1 MPRNFPTVNR
11 EISWLSFNE
20 RVLQESEDPN
30 NPLLERLKFLG
41 IFSSNRD
48 EFFRVR
54 VAGIKRMI
62 DLGQNYTEYQEVNL
76 NELLHQIQAITL
88 RQEERFSKSYS
99 KIIKELKTE
108 GIILVNERQLQKNQ
122 KSFVNAWFKEK
133 VYPTL
138 VPIMLKNVDEFPE
151 LKDRVSY
158 FAVILSKI
166 DKSKKSQYALIEI
179 PAKELGRFLVLPKID
194 DKDYIIILDDV
205 IRYCLR
211 NIFAIFEYDHYEA
224 YTLKI
229 TRDAELD
236 LDNDVSEGFL
246 SKMKQSLK
254 KRKKGSPVRFVYDEN
269 MPKYLFQYLKKKL
282 NLDDDD
288 NLIPGGRYHNFRDYM
303 KFPSVGRKDLLF
315 KPESPISHPD
325 LKPYENVFDTIR
337 EKDIL
342 LHYPYMTFH
351 HFIDFLREAAIDPKV
366 KEIYVTMYRLAD
378 KSKVVNALVNAA
390 KNGKEVTAV
399 LELQARFD
407 EENNIYWSNVLQEEG
422 IKVLFGFEGLK
433 IHSKVAVIG
442 RKEKTRL
449 VYYGCF
455 GTGNF
460 NESTAK
466 VYSDVSLYTSNQKIT
481 KEALTIFG
489 MLQGKFTTNRNSHI
503 VLSPNQTRI
512 KFIRYINR
520 EIRNAQAGKDAWM
533 KLKVNS
539 LVDPRLIQK
548 LYEASNEGVRVQI
561 IVRGMCSLIPGVKG
575 MSENIEVISIL
586 DKFLEHSRI
595 YIFCNNNQ
603 PDYYISSADLMVRNL
618 DRRIELTCPIYDPEV
633 RQELNDIWDY
643 QWRDNVKARIIDEK
657 QVNKYRKNKGPAFR
671 SQFEFHEYYKS
682 KYGKK

>member
-1 MPRNFPTVNR
+1 MSKNFPTVNR

-20 RVLQESEDPN
+20 RVLQESEDES

-62 DLGQNYTEYQEVNL
+62 DLGQNYTEYNQVNL
-76 NELLHQIQAITL
+76 NELLVQIQNITL
-88 RQEERFSKSYS
+88 KQEERFSKSYN
-99 KIIKELKTE
+99 KIIRLLKKE
-108 GIILVNERQLQKNQ
+108 GIVLVNERQVTNKH
-122 KSFVNAWFKEK
+122 KDFVYNWFKEK

-138 VPIMLKNVDEFPE
+138 VPIMLRNVDEFPE

-158 FAVILSKI
+158 FAVVLSKS
-166 DKSKKSQYALIEI
+166 DGSRKNQYALIEI
-179 PAKELGRFLVLPKID
+179 PSKELGRFLVLPKID
-194 DKDYIIILDDV
+194 DKDYIMILDDV
-205 IRYCLR
+205 IRFCLDK
-211 NIFAIFEYDHYEA
+211 IFAIFDFDQIEA
-224 YTLKI
+224 HTLKI

-236 LDNDVSEGFL
+236 LDNDISEGFL

-254 KRKKGSPVRFVYDEN
+254 KRKKGSPVRFIYDEH
-269 MPKYLFQYLKKKL
+269 MPRRLFQYLKKKL
-282 NLDDDD
+282 ALDDED

-303 KFPSVGRKDLLF
+303 KFPSVGREDLLF
-315 KPESPISHPD
+315 KKESPVIHPE
-325 LKPYENVFDTIR
+325 LKPYENVFDGIR
-337 EKDIL
+337 EKDML

-390 KNGKEVTAV
+390 KNGKQVTAV

-407 EENNIYWSNVLQEEG
+407 EENNIYWSNILQEEG

-442 RKEKTRL
+442 RKEKNKM

-466 VYSDVSLYTSNQKIT
+466 LYCDISLYTSDQRIT
-481 KEALTIFG
+481 KEALKIFG
-489 MLQGKFTTNRNSHI
+489 MLQGRFNTNRNSHI

-512 KFIRYINR
+512 KFIRSINR
-520 EIRNAQAGKDAWM
+520 EIRNAEAGKPAWM
-533 KLKVNS
+533 KLKLNS
-539 LVDPRLIQK
+539 IVDPRIIQK
-548 LYEASNEGVRVQI
+548 LYEASNSGVKIEI

-575 MSENIEVISIL
+575 MSDNIEVISIL
-586 DKFLEHSRI
+586 DKFLEHARI
-595 YIFCNNNQ
+595 YMFCNNND
-603 PDYYISSADLMVRNL
+603 PEYYISSADLMVRNL
-618 DRRIELTCPIYDPEV
+618 DRRIELTCPIYSK
-633 RQELNDIWDY
+633 ELREEINDIWNF
-643 QWRDNVKARIIDEK
+643 QWKDNVKARILDAKQTNRYRRNNEK
-657 QVNKYRKNKGPAFR
+657 DFR
-671 SQFEFHEYYKS
+671 SQFELHEYYKN
-682 KYGKK
+682 KYPQS

>member
-1 MPRNFPTVNR
+1 MPKSFPTVNR
-11 EISWLSFNE
+11 ELSWLSFNE

-30 NPLLERLKFLG
+30 NPLLERLRFLG

-54 VAGIKRMI
+54 VAGVKRMV
-62 DLGQNYTEYQEVNL
+62 DLGQNYTEYQDIDL
-76 NELLHQIQAITL
+76 SDLLARIQKITL
-88 RQEERFSKSYS
+88 DQEERFSRSYG
-99 KIIKELKTE
+99 KIIRELKKE
-108 GIILVNERQLQKNQ
+108 GLVLLNERQLTNEHKD
-122 KSFVNAWFKEK
+122 FVNKWFKEK

-158 FAVILSKI
+158 FAVILSKK
-166 DKSKKSQYALIEI
+166 DGSRKSQYALIEI
-179 PAKELGRFLVLPKID
+179 PSKELGRFLVLPKVD

-211 NIFAIFEYDHYEA
+211 NIFAIFDYDQFEA
-224 YTLKI
+224 YTIKI

-246 SKMKQSLK
+246 NKMKQSLK
-254 KRKKGSPVRFVYDEN
+254 KRKKGSPVRFVYDEH
-269 MPKYLFQYLKKKL
+269 MPKRLFQYLKRKL
-282 NLDDDD
+282 ALDDDD

-303 KFPSVGRKDLLF
+303 GFPTVGRDDLLF
-315 KPESPISHPD
+315 KKEQPVTHPD

-337 EKDIL
+337 EKDVL

-378 KSKVVNALVNAA
+378 KSKVVNALLNAA

-433 IHSKVAVIG
+433 IHSKVAIIG
-442 RKEKTRL
+442 RKEKSRM

-466 VYSDVSLYTSNQKIT
+466 IYCDLSLYTSNQKIT
-481 KEALTIFG
+481 KEALKIFG
-489 MLQGKFTTNRNSHI
+489 MLQGRFTTNRNSHI
-503 VLSPNQTRI
+503 ILSPNQTRI

-520 EIRNAQAGKDAWM
+520 EIRNAKAGKDAWI
-533 KLKVNS
+533 KVKVNS
-539 LVDPRLIQK
+539 LVDPKIIQK
-548 LYEASNEGVRVQI
+548 LYEASNAGVKIDI
-561 IVRGMCSLIPGVKG
+561 IVRGMCSLIPGKDG
-575 MSENIEVISIL
+575 MSENIRVISIL
-586 DKFLEHSRI
+586 DKFLEHARI
-595 YIFCNNNQ
+595 YIFCNDNK
-603 PDYYISSADLMVRNL
+603 PEYFISSADMMVRNL
-618 DRRIELTCPIYDPEV
+618 DRRIELTCPIYDPEI
-633 RQELNDIWDY
+633 RQEVDDIWDY
-643 QWRDNVKARIIDEK
+643 QWKDNVKARIIDEEQK
-657 QVNKYRKNKGPAFR
+657 NKYVKDDKAAFR
-671 SQFEFHEYYKS
+671 SQFEFHNYYRK
-682 KYGKK
+682 KYRS